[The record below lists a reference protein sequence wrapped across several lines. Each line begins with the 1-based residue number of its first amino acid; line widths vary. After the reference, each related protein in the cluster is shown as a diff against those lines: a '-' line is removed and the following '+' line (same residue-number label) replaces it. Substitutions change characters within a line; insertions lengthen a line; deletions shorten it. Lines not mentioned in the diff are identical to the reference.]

1 MQEKCHIS
9 CSKFVKYQETA
20 LVTSFSWYLWKER
33 SRCWYMQSD
42 TKLAINVC
50 LKINCGSIQRS
61 TLKNNYNSCNNFIH
75 IIFAETTIL
84 TLFVALGVQHCPLL
98 NTQNHCEKI
107 HFLGLS
113 ERSHKN
119 RKSHKICLEAILGV
133 LGLK

>member
-20 LVTSFSWYLWKER
+20 LVTSLSWYLWKVR

-61 TLKNNYNSCNNFIH
+61 TLKNNFNSCNHFIH
-75 IIFAETTIL
+75 IIFADNHINPICGVGCSTLLSSKHPKLLWKNKNKNFCFSHFAWGVFNTVPPISNRVIL
-84 TLFVALGVQHCPLL
+84 
-98 NTQNHCEKI
+98 
-107 HFLGLS
+107 
-113 ERSHKN
+113 
-119 RKSHKICLEAILGV
+119 
-133 LGLK
+133 